1 MIGLGARDTLR
12 MEAGLCLYGNDLD
25 NDTSPIEAN
34 LKWAIPK
41 SRIETEFVGSEV
53 LKNQFQSGV
62 KKLRVGIKPDSKVI
76 ARGNT
81 KIYNDKNQEIG
92 KVTSGTFGPSVEH
105 PIAKGY
111 GANS

>member
-1 MIGLGARDTLR
+1 MFFLKIWVNVLLKSINLRFEISIKNSDAETFVESLIENGSKLIGLGARDTLR

-53 LKNQFQSGV
+53 LKNQFQS
-62 KKLRVGIKPDSKVI
+62 LSLIHI
-76 ARGNT
+76 
-81 KIYNDKNQEIG
+81 
-92 KVTSGTFGPSVEH
+92 
-105 PIAKGY
+105 
-111 GANS
+111 